1 MKHKILVVD
10 DEQNIRE
17 IIKDLLEMRGYEITT
32 AVDGSDALDK
42 MKYETFELYI
52 LDVYMP
58 RLDGLGLMKKIKEQ
72 YPLAVIIITTG
83 YSSINGALNAIRSGA
98 FHYITKPINGDEL
111 FSVVEKGIK
120 HYTDLSEN
128 VEKPIPDV
136 DVKITDLFSS
146 VLLRGFS
153 DEDKQDF
160 HELAVR
166 KEYVANESIE
176 HSDSEGGIILIES
189 GDVSVFLG
197 ETIVEKLNSGNSW
210 GEETFIPS
218 NAIFTK
224 LIADTD
230 VIVKHFSRQRII
242 EFFNYKGESLMKRF
256 MINLLNIMYIK
267 WKRSLSKIG
276 TFMGYSPTQAV
287 EKEI

>member
-42 MKYETFELYI
+42 MKYEAFELYI

-58 RLDGLGLMKKIKEQ
+58 RLNGLELMKKIKEQ

-111 FSVVEKGIK
+111 FSVVDKGIK
-120 HYTDLSEN
+120 HYTDLSDN

-136 DVKITDLFSS
+136 DVKTTDLFST

-153 DEDKQDF
+153 EEDKRDF
-160 HELAVR
+160 NELAVR
-166 KEYVANESIE
+166 KEYFANESIE
-176 HSDSEGGIILIES
+176 HNDAEGGIILIES

-197 ETIVEKLNSGNSW
+197 EIVVEKLNAGKCW

-218 NAIFTK
+218 NSIFTK

-242 EFFNYKGESLMKRF
+242 EYFNYKGESLMKRF

-276 TFMGYSPTQAV
+276 TFMGYNPNQMTQ
-287 EKEI
+287 KE

>member
-17 IIKDLLEMRGYEITT
+17 IIKDLLQMRGYDVTI

-42 MKYETFELYI
+42 MKYEEFALYI

-58 RLDGLGLMKKIKEQ
+58 RLNGLELMKKIKEQ

-111 FSVVEKGIK
+111 FSVVDKGMK
-120 HYTDLSEN
+120 HYVDLSNN
-128 VEKPIPDV
+128 VEKPIPEADV
-136 DVKITDLFSS
+136 SMTDLFSG

-153 DEDKQDF
+153 IEDKIDF
-160 HELAVR
+160 EDLAYR
-166 KEYVANESIE
+166 KEYFPNETIE
-176 HSDSEGGIILIES
+176 TDDADGGIIFVES
-189 GDVSVFLG
+189 GELSVYFG
-197 ETIVEKLNSGNSW
+197 EIIVEKLTAGKSW

-218 NAIFTK
+218 NTIFTK
-224 LIADTD
+224 LVAESESLI
-230 VIVKHFSRQRII
+230 KHYSRKRIM
-242 EFFNYKGESLMKRF
+242 EYFNYKGESLMKRF

-267 WKRSLSKIG
+267 WKRSLGKIG
-276 TFMGYSPTQAV
+276 TFMGYTPNQPN
-287 EKEI
+287 